1 MAKADKKSEIEEV
14 VSKEI
19 AVQEL
24 QSFVEK
30 WDDKKKED
38 WQIEQDY
45 PDVLKAMQLGLLVLD
60 KDLKPKYTLRYPIL
74 TDEQNVALGEVEFR
88 TRIRPQQL
96 SDIMKGL
103 DIGKNQIEYT
113 LRCFSFLTQQPK
125 AMIDKL
131 EKFDYKVID
140 QISTVFL

>member
-1 MAKADKKSEIEEV
+1 MAKADKKSETEEV

>member
-1 MAKADKKSEIEEV
+1 MAKADKKSEMEEV

>member
-1 MAKADKKSEIEEV
+1 MAKTVKTLEEV

-19 AVQEL
+19 AIAEL
-24 QSFVEK
+24 QQFVEK

-60 KDLKPKYTLRYPIL
+60 KDLKPKLTLKNPIL
-74 TDEQNVALGEVEFR
+74 TDEGNVALDTIEFR

>member
-1 MAKADKKSEIEEV
+1 MAKADKKSETEDV

-19 AVQEL
+19 AIQEL

>member
-1 MAKADKKSEIEEV
+1 MAKADKKSEMEEV

-24 QSFVEK
+24 QRFVEK